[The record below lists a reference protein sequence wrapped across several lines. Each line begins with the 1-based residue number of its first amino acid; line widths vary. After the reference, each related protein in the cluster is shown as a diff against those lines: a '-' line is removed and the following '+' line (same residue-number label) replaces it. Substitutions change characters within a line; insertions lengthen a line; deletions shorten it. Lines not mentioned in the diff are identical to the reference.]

1 MLFFVNGNRQIST
14 LSTRE
19 RENVHGIRELF
30 LFVLRVLPNLRLDKK
45 VSRIFCDDWIAE
57 RYPKV
62 IVMART
68 NKRAE
73 SRARYFTRKVAEEKG
88 WDIRHPQ
95 RGGDCLEEQEVSAF
109 LSDTSLGL
117 NRPDFVLC
125 LRGNPVVVI
134 ETKNDFK
141 KYREAIDEAVEYC
154 NIINTTGRYNIKI
167 AIGVAGEDD
176 NGYIV
181 IVKYYK
187 EGDWVYLTSKGNA
200 LTAIISKQECINALS
215 SDDST
220 TELTIPSSAEFIDAA
235 IEVSNILRTAKIE
248 TTLRPKVVGAITTAL
263 YYGDIDISTKD
274 ILGDINKMAASAIN
288 ESEHFSN
295 QKKKLLI
302 EAIKLGENEFNRLSP
317 YAFRIIS
324 ILKRLNV
331 KAVLQSDADFLGMF
345 YEAFLRYGADNN
357 AMGIVFTPRHI
368 TRLCVDMVGVEIGDL
383 VIDITCG
390 TGGFLVSAFDA
401 LKRES
406 LNDQS
411 RELARV
417 SVYGFDT
424 NPTVWALSCLNMFF
438 RGDGKSHIEPVS
450 SLDEK
455 SKAAVKGKFKRAFL
469 NPPFHQE
476 NEPERDFIDASMQA
490 LMQGGLFA
498 GVIYAGVFADEENSS
513 WRAKFMREHTILG
526 MISLPDELF
535 YPNASAITTIMIARA
550 HYPQPEG
557 SKIFI
562 GRISND
568 GYEKLKGKRVEC
580 AGSQIPYIKESF
592 KKFLQGEEPNNE
604 YAVCVPSEL
613 LKNGAEYSPQQY
625 LPQAQLTNS
634 DIDKINNNTLMSLF
648 KAVTSFPDITDSLYE
663 DFSIPEKKKNLP
675 LNKKEKLSYFFEVS
689 TGKSAGLKGYTSGIV
704 PYVSSGDNTNGIVGL
719 VTENSTELCDGC
731 ITVSAFGTAYLQPWK
746 YMARGNGGSS
756 VRVLVPKYNMTIREL
771 FWFIAQINSQKWR
784 FTYAR
789 QAIKRRLEKLE
800 VVSPEKR
807 LVDPIDITKRI
818 GDFKNRLSELSVL

>member
-1 MLFFVNGNRQIST
+1 MA
-14 LSTRE
+14 
-19 RENVHGIRELF
+19 
-30 LFVLRVLPNLRLDKK
+30 KK
-45 VSRIFCDDWIAE
+45 
-57 RYPKV
+57 
-62 IVMART
+62 

-88 WDIRHPQ
+88 WNMRHPQ
-95 RGGDCLEEQEVSAF
+95 RGGDCLEEQEVSDY
-109 LSDTSLGL
+109 LPDTLLGL

-125 LRGNPVVVI
+125 LNGDPAVVI
-134 ETKNDFK
+134 ETKNELK
-141 KYREAIDEAVEYC
+141 KHKEAIDEAIDYC
-154 NIINTTGRYNIKI
+154 NQINKKGRYNVKI

-181 IVKYYK
+181 IVRYLSKGQWK
-187 EGDWVYLTSKGNA
+187 DLTSKGYP
-200 LTAIISKQECINALS
+200 LTAIISKQECINAYAA
-215 SDDST
+215 DDAS
-220 TELTIPSSAEFIDAA
+220 TELTIPTAAEFIDAA

-248 TTLRPKVVGAITTAL
+248 PPLRPKVVGAITTAL
-263 YYGDIDISTKD
+263 YHKDIDISTHNV
-274 ILGDINKMAASAIN
+274 LQDINDMAAAAIN
-288 ESEHFSN
+288 NSEHFDE
-295 QKKKLLI
+295 KKKLLLI
-302 EAIKLGENEFNRLSP
+302 EAIKLGNNDFDRLSP
-317 YAFRIIS
+317 FVFRIIS

-368 TRLCVDMVGVEIGDL
+368 TRLCVDLVGVELGDL
-383 VIDITCG
+383 IIDITCG

-450 SLDEK
+450 SLDK
-455 SKAAVKGKFKRAFL
+455 DSKASVKGKFKRAFL

-476 NEPERDFIDASMQA
+476 GEPERDFIDASMQA

-498 GVIYAGVFADEENSS
+498 GVIYAGVFADDENSS
-513 WRAKFMREHTILG
+513 WRAEFMRKHTILG

-535 YPNASAITTIMIARA
+535 YPNASAITTIMIAKA
-550 HYPQPEG
+550 HIPQPHD

-568 GYEKLKGKRVEC
+568 GFEKLKGKRVEC
-580 AGSQIPYIKESF
+580 DGSQIPLIKDSF
-592 KKFLQGEEPNNE
+592 KQFMLGETPCNE
-604 YAVCVPSEL
+604 NVCCIPAEL
-613 LKNGAEYSPQQY
+613 LRYGAEYSPQQY
-625 LPQAQLTNS
+625 LPQEKLTEEELKN
-634 DIDKINNNTLMSLF
+634 INNETLMSLF
-648 KAVTSFPDITDSLYE
+648 KAVTAYPEITDSLYNE
-663 DFSIPEKKKNLP
+663 YPIIEKDKKVP
-675 LNKKEKLSYFFEVS
+675 LNKKGVLSDFFDVV
-689 TGKSAGLKGYTSGIV
+689 TGKSAGVKSYLSGIV
-704 PYVSSGDNTNGIVGL
+704 PYVSSGDDTNGIVGL
-719 VTENSTELCDGC
+719 VTESETELCEGC

-756 VRVLVPKYNMTIREL
+756 VRVLVPKYNMSIMEL
-771 FWFIAQINSQKWR
+771 FWFVAQINSQKWR

-789 QAIKRRLEKLE
+789 QAIKKRLNKLE
-800 VVSPEKR
+800 LCSPETR
-807 LVDPIDITKRI
+807 LDTPVDIVKKIQ
-818 GDFKNRLSELSVL
+818 DFKVRLSELSVL